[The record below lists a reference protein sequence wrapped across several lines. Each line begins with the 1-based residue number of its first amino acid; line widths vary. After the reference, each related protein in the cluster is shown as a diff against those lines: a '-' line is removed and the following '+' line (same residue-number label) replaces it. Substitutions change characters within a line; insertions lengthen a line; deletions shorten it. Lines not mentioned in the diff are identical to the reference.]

1 MGRRTSA
8 AVVGVLVTG
17 LLVTGCTDQGGTP
30 GAAASGSGRPG
41 ATGTTSAPA
50 PRPVTDPR
58 QGLPAISS
66 AAVQGLEYRPA
77 TARDKARFKA
87 VGKASAGL
95 LTATS
100 VQGLSMGGK
109 DTGAVAVY
117 RTRAGLST
125 SATFQDQYI
134 VQLLNAVA
142 GPKSLPRFVR
152 AKGQVVALTTG
163 GAPVAGWFDGDR
175 VVLVYRDGRT
185 PDLARLAAGV
195 HANPPTT

>member
-1 MGRRTSA
+1 MRRRTSA
-8 AVVGVLVTG
+8 AVVGGLLTG
-17 LLVTGCTDQGGTP
+17 LLVTGCTDQRGALGT
-30 GAAASGSGRPG
+30 GTSGSGKPT
-41 ATGTTSAPA
+41 ATGRTAAPS

-58 QGLPAISS
+58 QGLPAITS

-95 LTATS
+95 LTATT
-100 VQGLSMGGK
+100 VQGLNLGGK

-117 RTRAGLST
+117 TTKAGLST
-125 SATFQDQYI
+125 STTFQDQYI
-134 VQLLNAVA
+134 VQLINAVA
-142 GPKSLPRFVR
+142 GPKSLPKFVR

-163 GAPVAGWFDGDR
+163 GAPVAGWFDGNR

-195 HANPPTT
+195 HANPPIT